1 MREKF
6 AVPESD
12 HLTYLNVYL
21 QWKNNSYSTLWCNQ
35 HFIHAKAM
43 RKVRPW
49 QWGQGREPHTGEGSA
64 CHTLL
69 QVREVRAQL
78 KDIMVQQRMSLASCG
93 TDWDVVRK
101 CICAAYFHQAAK
113 LKVRGACARRGLR
126 GPVWTWQANHT
137 AVCRASGST

>member
-43 RKVRPW
+43 RKVRCGHEAGADSLV
-49 QWGQGREPHTGEGSA
+49 QRRDLTSTRLCRYGRCVPSSR
-64 CHTLL
+64 TLWCSS
-69 QVREVRAQL
+69 E
-78 KDIMVQQRMSLASCG
+78 
-93 TDWDVVRK
+93 
-101 CICAAYFHQAAK
+101 
-113 LKVRGACARRGLR
+113 
-126 GPVWTWQANHT
+126 
-137 AVCRASGST
+137 